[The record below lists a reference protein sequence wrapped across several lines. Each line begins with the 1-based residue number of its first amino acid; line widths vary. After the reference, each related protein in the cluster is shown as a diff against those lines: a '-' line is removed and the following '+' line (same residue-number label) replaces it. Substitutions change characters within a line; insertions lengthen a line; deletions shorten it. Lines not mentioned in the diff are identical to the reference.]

1 MHTSVKNV
9 NASKSSKKSR
19 TQTTISKFFTSANDK
34 SQPTDQPGI
43 KRLDGR
49 HEGRGKV
56 RALYAGQAQFVYTVK
71 TALLSYYRVISTVQ
85 VKYASHARS
94 NTDWNLNLCYFRRG
108 YLMEG
113 CPQRNGPNSL
123 TVCRRRREMRSAWR
137 PPALVR
143 THAPCMP
150 FICFC
155 CFQLVYLICLFII
168 GSINEAGT
176 NTFLNLFS
184 LQRVNNKKGV
194 YEINV
199 SFGVHTKRGSTIMFF
214 WCFSE
219 L

>member
-143 THAPCMP
+143 KDTCTMHA
-150 FICFC
+150 I
-155 CFQLVYLICLFII
+155 YL
-168 GSINEAGT
+168 
-176 NTFLNLFS
+176 FLLFS
-184 LQRVNNKKGV
+184 AGIFN
-194 YEINV
+194 
-199 SFGVHTKRGSTIMFF
+199 FF
-214 WCFSE
+214 IYNR
-219 L
+219 LN